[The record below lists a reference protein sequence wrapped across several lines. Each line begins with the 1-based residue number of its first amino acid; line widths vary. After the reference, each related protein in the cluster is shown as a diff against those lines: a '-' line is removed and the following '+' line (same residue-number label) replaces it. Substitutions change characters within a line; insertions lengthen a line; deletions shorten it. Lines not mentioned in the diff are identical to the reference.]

1 MSDSLG
7 QVHFAIGQVN
17 SVLNLP
23 DRQVIFLEG
32 IQITEELQS
41 VLLINF
47 FFRLVEMTFGLVH
60 ATILDEI
67 KWNSKPPFPPNQGC
81 SCTKATTRHFPIFDL
96 GGLRFSI
103 YFVQDCRY
111 SLPKW
116 QAVKLTVFAP
126 WLDKIITFS
135 KHWRKEVTS

>member
-1 MSDSLG
+1 MVSDSLG
-7 QVHFAIGQVN
+7 QVHFAIGLVN

-23 DRQVIFLEG
+23 DRQVIVLEG

-81 SCTKATTRHFPIFDL
+81 SCTKAKTRHFPIFDL
-96 GGLRFSI
+96 GGGA
-103 YFVQDCRY
+103 
-111 SLPKW
+111 K
-116 QAVKLTVFAP
+116 VFHLFCP
-126 WLDKIITFS
+126 RL
-135 KHWRKEVTS
+135 